1 MDMPAEAT
9 SQRLALV
16 GYGKMGRMVESL
28 APEFGFEVSLKLD
41 EFNNVGGEGITAE
54 SFEGIDVAIDF
65 SIPPVVADNTEK
77 ISALGVNVVIGT
89 TGWLDQIARVRSA
102 VERANIGLVYG
113 ANFSVGVQVFY
124 RVAEAAAT
132 FLATEND
139 YDAWAYE
146 IHHKMK
152 KDAPSGTLLR
162 LVEKNAG
169 GWLRAPDRSGQQPRR
184 RSTGK
189 PSDRF
194 RLRGRYDPAHPHR
207 AEPSRLRPRCT
218 AHRPLDHRAQG
229 AVRVLNG
236 LGPHGGRALGKLNRL
251 GR

>member
-65 SIPPVVADNTEK
+65 SIPPIVADNTEK

-102 VERANIGLVYG
+102 VERANIGLFT
-113 ANFSVGVQVFY
+113 ARISRSAY
-124 RVAEAAAT
+124 RFFTV
-132 FLATEND
+132 
-139 YDAWAYE
+139 
-146 IHHKMK
+146 
-152 KDAPSGTLLR
+152 S
-162 LVEKNAG
+162 
-169 GWLRAPDRSGQQPRR
+169 RR
-184 RSTGK
+184 RRRPFWRRKTTTM
-189 PSDRF
+189 
-194 RLRGRYDPAHPHR
+194 RGRTR
-207 AEPSRLRPRCT
+207 SITR
-218 AHRPLDHRAQG
+218 
-229 AVRVLNG
+229 
-236 LGPHGGRALGKLNRL
+236 
-251 GR
+251 

>member
-54 SFEGIDVAIDF
+54 NFEGIDVAIDF

-162 LVEKNAG
+162 LVEKMQEAG
-169 GWLRAPDRSGQQPRR
+169 YARRIDQASNRAGAVPGSHQIGFDSEADTIQLTHTARSRVGFARGALRAARWIIGRKGLYEFSTVWDRMEAA
-184 RSTGK
+184 
-189 PSDRF
+189 PS
-194 RLRGRYDPAHPHR
+194 A
-207 AEPSRLRPRCT
+207 S
-218 AHRPLDHRAQG
+218 
-229 AVRVLNG
+229 
-236 LGPHGGRALGKLNRL
+236 
-251 GR
+251 